1 VNLKAIVMPAQ
12 ASIHGGAGVGWK
24 MDAGLRQH
32 DGAGETVA
40 PTRGI
45 R

>member
-12 ASIHGGAGVGWK
+12 ASIPGGAGVGWK

-32 DGAGETVA
+32 DGAGEMVA
-40 PTRGI
+40 PMPGI